1 MKMNAIIFLIPE
13 SNKWRLERPPTQ
25 WKRYFT
31 RYLTKSG
38 APDIVPFLK
47 KTFLMAD
54 PKPRGMKNICL
65 FMEVPVYTRKGVVV
79 FNYKFQLDTP
89 KDLLFI
95 CLTIAST
102 VFYPPEI

>member
-1 MKMNAIIFLIPE
+1 
-13 SNKWRLERPPTQ
+13 
-25 WKRYFT
+25 
-31 RYLTKSG
+31 
-38 APDIVPFLK
+38 
-47 KTFLMAD
+47 MAD
-54 PKPRGMKNICL
+54 PKPRGMNEICS

-102 VFYPPEI
+102 VF

>member
-1 MKMNAIIFLIPE
+1 
-13 SNKWRLERPPTQ
+13 
-25 WKRYFT
+25 
-31 RYLTKSG
+31 
-38 APDIVPFLK
+38 
-47 KTFLMAD
+47 MAD
-54 PKPRGMKNICL
+54 PKPRGTNDICL

>member
-1 MKMNAIIFLIPE
+1 
-13 SNKWRLERPPTQ
+13 
-25 WKRYFT
+25 
-31 RYLTKSG
+31 
-38 APDIVPFLK
+38 
-47 KTFLMAD
+47 MAD
-54 PKPRGMKNICL
+54 PNPRVMNEICS

-102 VFYPPEI
+102 VFYPSEI

>member
-1 MKMNAIIFLIPE
+1 M
-13 SNKWRLERPPTQ
+13 
-25 WKRYFT
+25 

-38 APDIVPFLK
+38 APDIVPFKK
-47 KTFLMAD
+47 KTLFMAD
-54 PKPRGMKNICL
+54 PKPRGMNEICS

-79 FNYKFQLDTP
+79 CNYNFQLDTP
-89 KDLLFI
+89 KDFLFI